1 MKKIYFIGIG
11 GIGVSALAQ
20 YFLEKHD
27 FVIGSDLNYSE
38 ILKKIKKQGA
48 KIIIGK
54 QKAANLP
61 KDLDMV
67 IYSPAVKPDN
77 PELKQAIKNKK
88 INSNL
93 KILTY
98 PQALGELTK
107 DYFTIAISGT
117 HGKSTTTSMLSLIL
131 IKAGLDPTVIVGT
144 KLKEFGNS
152 NFRMGKSR
160 YLIIEACEYEESFL
174 NYKSDIIIIANIE
187 KDHLDYFKDLNHIL
201 RAFKKFT
208 DNLAKNGVLVI
219 NKDDKN
225 IEKILNKKHKIKE
238 FSIKQKKTVEKLKKI
253 LKVPGE
259 YNVYNALSAIIVA
272 RILKIPDEISY
283 KAISE
288 YKGCWRRFDIREI
301 KKGTRKFKI
310 INDYAHHP
318 TEVKALLSGAREKFS
333 KNKIWAIF
341 QPHQLQRTYYL
352 FDDFVKAFD
361 DADEIVITKIYNPLG
376 RGDSKIAKKVSAEK
390 MVKEIQKRG
399 KKTRYAKNFEEIIK
413 IIETEIKSND
423 IILLIGAGDIYNLNH
438 SKTFQNSFATI
449 IPS

>member
-1 MKKIYFIGIG
+1 MLKENKKIYFIGIG

-20 YFLEKHD
+20 YFLEKGN

-38 ILKKIKKQGA
+38 ILKKMEKQGA

-54 QKAANLP
+54 QKAINLP

-67 IYSPAVKPDN
+67 IHSPAVKSDN

-88 INSNL
+88 SNPNL

-107 DYFTIAISGT
+107 NHFTIAISGT

-131 IKAGLDPTVIVGT
+131 IKAKLDPTVIVGT

-152 NFRMGKSR
+152 NFRMGKSK

-174 NYKSDIIIIANIE
+174 NYKSDIAVITNIE
-187 KDHLDYFKDLNHIL
+187 EDHLDYFKNLNHIL
-201 RAFKKFT
+201 KAFKKFIA
-208 DNLAKNGVLVI
+208 NLSKNGILAI

-225 IEKILNKKHKIKE
+225 ISKILNEKYKIKK
-238 FSIKQKKTVEKLKKI
+238 FSIKQKKDVEKLKKT

-259 YNVYNALSAIIVA
+259 YNVYNALSALAVA
-272 RILKIPDEISY
+272 RILKIPDKISFN
-283 KAISE
+283 ALSE
-288 YKGCWRRFDIREI
+288 YKGCWRRFDICEI
-301 KKGTRKFKI
+301 KKGKRKFKI

-318 TEVKALLSGAREKFS
+318 TEVKALLSGAREKFP

-341 QPHQLQRTYYL
+341 QPHQLQRTYY
-352 FDDFVKAFD
+352 FFNDFVKVFD
-361 DADEIVITKIYNPLG
+361 DADEIVITKIYNPTG
-376 RGDSKIAKKVSAEK
+376 RGDSKIAKKVSSEKLAESLR
-390 MVKEIQKRG
+390 QRG
-399 KKTRYAKNFEEIIK
+399 KKARYAINFQKIIQ
-413 IIETEIKSND
+413 IIETETKPND
-423 IILLIGAGDIYNLNH
+423 IILLIGAGDIYNLN
-438 SKTFQNSFATI
+438 SQFNAY
-449 IPS
+449 

>member
-1 MKKIYFIGIG
+1 MMKKIYFIGIG

-20 YFLEKHD
+20 YFLEKGD
-27 FVIGSDLNYSE
+27 FVIGSDLSYSE
-38 ILKKIKKQGA
+38 ILKKMEKQGA

-54 QKAANLP
+54 QKALNLP

-67 IYSPAVKPDN
+67 IYSPAVKLDN
-77 PELKQAIKNKK
+77 LELKQAIKNQK
-88 INSNL
+88 INSAL

-98 PQALGELTK
+98 PEALGELTK
-107 DYFTIAISGT
+107 NHFTIAISGT

-144 KLKEFGNS
+144 KLKEFGDS
-152 NFRMGKSR
+152 NFRMGKSK

-187 KDHLDYFKDLNHIL
+187 EDHLDYFKNLNHIL
-201 RAFKKFT
+201 RAFKKFIA
-208 DNLAKNGVLVI
+208 NLSKNGVLVI
-219 NKDDKN
+219 NKEDEN
-225 IEKILNKKHKIKE
+225 IGKILNKKHTIKE
-238 FSIKQKKTVEKLKKI
+238 FSIKQKKDAEKLKKI

-259 YNVYNALSAIIVA
+259 YNIYNALSALVVA
-272 RILKIPDEISY
+272 RILKIPDKISF
-283 KAISE
+283 KALSE

-301 KKGTRKFKI
+301 KKGNRKFKI

-318 TEVKALLSGAREKFS
+318 TEVKAFLSGVREKFP

-352 FDDFVKAFD
+352 FDDFIKAFD

-376 RGDSKIAKKVSAEK
+376 RGDSKIAKKVSSEK
-390 MVKEIQKRG
+390 MVKELQARG
-399 KKTRYAKNFEEIIK
+399 RKACYAKDFKEIIQ
-413 IIETEIKSND
+413 IIKTQTKSND
-423 IILLIGAGDIYNLNH
+423 IILLIGAGDIYNLN
-438 SKTFQNSFATI
+438 FLI
-449 IPS
+449 